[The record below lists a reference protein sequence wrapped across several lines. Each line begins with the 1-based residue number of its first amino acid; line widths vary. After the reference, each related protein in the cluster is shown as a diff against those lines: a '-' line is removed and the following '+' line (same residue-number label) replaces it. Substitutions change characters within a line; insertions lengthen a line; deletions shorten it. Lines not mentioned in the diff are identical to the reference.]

1 MRSHLFF
8 SLLLSLALQLTGCAA
23 YRDYDLELEQTTAQ
37 LKAGNPQGA
46 LQLLELHNPSEE
58 RDLLYYFEKG
68 AVLSAGGALPQS
80 QVAWRSAEQ
89 MVIQRQD
96 TVESAGTQLLSAMG
110 DHWGSIINDKL
121 RRYDGYDYEKVMLT
135 TQMALNL
142 SLIHISEPTRPY

>member
-68 AVLSAGGALPQS
+68 AVLSAGGALPQARLPGVVQS
-80 QVAWRSAEQ
+80 KW
-89 MVIQRQD
+89 
-96 TVESAGTQLLSAMG
+96 
-110 DHWGSIINDKL
+110 
-121 RRYDGYDYEKVMLT
+121 
-135 TQMALNL
+135 
-142 SLIHISEPTRPY
+142 